1 MGRNV
6 RSVLAI
12 VCALIALP
20 ALAAAQ
26 EGATISGRVTSEAG
40 APLNSAN
47 VFLEGMNIGTLAKE
61 DGRYTFVVPAARVK
75 GQQVT
80 VTARLIGYRAKSAT
94 ITLAAGA
101 ITQDFVLATN
111 PLRLGEVVVTG
122 AGTQTTVGKL
132 GVVVNQVDS
141 TAISNSNEY
150 NIVNALA
157 AKAPNVKIT
166 NQAGDPGSSSYIQI
180 RGLRSL
186 SGTGQPLFVVD
197 GTPIDNSTI
206 STTAMTG
213 GTVAPNRAADIDPND
228 IESVDIL
235 KGSAAAAIYGAAASD
250 GAILITTKAGKS
262 GATRF
267 SFNTQL
273 QLNDV
278 SHSVPL
284 QTDWSQGNGGV
295 TDACSVNLTP
305 ACTAISIT
313 YGAQLATG
321 TPTYDHYAELFREGD
336 QWNNNLTLSGGND
349 KTTYFL
355 SMGYSNTQGVITG
368 PNNWYDQYNLRV
380 KASQRLADRVVV
392 SGNIAY
398 VDTHGSFIQ
407 RGSNVSGL
415 LLGGLRTPP
424 AFNNQPYLDT
434 LTGLQRSFRHP
445 ALWLNSLTKSRGYDN
460 PFFVLNADPAT
471 SQLNRA
477 FGNVAIDWEVNDW
490 LSLKDNLGG
499 DYYNDQRT
507 EALAQSSSGFP
518 TGSVTVGNNSIYS
531 IDNYLT
537 ATGTHTFSPNFSG
550 SLTLGTDAQSQS
562 VTQNFTTGQ
571 TLVAPTPFALTNTV
585 VYVPSTFN
593 SLIHSLSYYAHATAD
608 LYNQLYV
615 TLGIRRDGFSTFG
628 ESEPYAWYPQAN
640 VAWTFTN
647 ALGNTEQKG
656 VLSFGK
662 LRVGYGETG
671 KPPAPYATQTVLA
684 SGASSFFG
692 SGYGDLLT
700 GTQNGKGGL
709 LSGANLGNNNILPER
724 EKELEAGVDFGFFN
738 QTVDAGITWYKEN
751 STDVIQALPIP
762 PSTGFFGAL
771 SNAAAI
777 ENKGFEVTAN
787 WRPLTTAKTSLEFGV
802 TWGQNFTT
810 ATNLGGAQFYYIA
823 GGTFTGA
830 VAAMYLNNGLV
841 MQGQDFIR
849 CGRGLADTDTTGG
862 ANSIATACT
871 GAPKN
876 ALYLDSNGFP
886 IVDPNQQIIANPNPN
901 WIGGFHGSMR
911 FDKLTVTFLVD
922 HKQGGQVWNGTLGA
936 LEYFGTAKITDKRN
950 TTQTFGTAGWFPGPT
965 VGPGAGMPVTI
976 DQDWFEGDGSGFSGP
991 SAQNVEDGTYT
1002 KLREIGLQYTFS
1014 GRWVTHNLG
1023 LSSVDLRVAGRNLYT
1038 WTNYTG
1044 VDPETNLAGAGA
1056 TFQGVDYFNSP
1067 QTRSFVLS
1075 IGLNR

>member
-1 MGRNV
+1 MGRLV
-6 RSVLAI
+6 KSVLAI

-122 AGTQTTVGKL
+122 AGTATTVGKL
-132 GVVVNQVDS
+132 GVVINNVDS
-141 TAISNSNEY
+141 TAIANSSEY

-157 AKAPNVKIT
+157 AKAPNVKV
-166 NQAGDPGSSSYIQI
+166 NSQAGDPGASSYIQI

-197 GTPIDNSTI
+197 GTPIDNQTN
-206 STTAMTG
+206 STTGSTG

-250 GAILITTKAGKS
+250 GAILITTKSGKS

-267 SFNTQL
+267 SFSSQL
-273 QLNDV
+273 QVNGV
-278 SHSVPL
+278 SHEVPL
-284 QTDWSQGNGGV
+284 QTDYAQGNGGV
-295 TDACSVNLTP
+295 TDKCAANLTTG
-305 ACTAISIT
+305 CTATSIS
-313 YGAQLATG
+313 YGASLAGG
-321 TPTYDHYAELFREGD
+321 TTTYDHYTELFREGD
-336 QWNNNLTLSGGND
+336 QWNNNLMLSGGND
-349 KTTYFL
+349 RTTYYL

-434 LTGLQRSFRHP
+434 ITGLQRSYRHP
-445 ALWLNSLTKSRGYDN
+445 AYWPGSQVSSRGYDN
-460 PFFVLNADPAT
+460 PFFVLNSDPAT

-477 FGNVAIDWEVNDW
+477 FGNVAVDWEVNDW
-490 LSLKDNLGG
+490 LSVKDNLGA

-518 TGSVTVGNNSIYS
+518 TGLVTVGNYSVYS

-537 ATGTHTFSPNFSG
+537 ATGTKTFNPDFSG
-550 SLTLGTDAQSQS
+550 SLTLGTDVQSNSQ
-562 VTQNFTTGQ
+562 TQNFTQGQ
-571 TLVAPTPFALTNTV
+571 TLVAPTPYAITNTV
-585 VYVPSTFN
+585 TYVPSTYS

-608 LYNQLYV
+608 LFNQLYV
-615 TLGIRRDGFSTFG
+615 TLGVRRDGFSTFG
-628 ESEPYAWYPQAN
+628 ASEPYAWYPQAN

-662 LRVGYGETG
+662 VRVGYGETG
-671 KPPAPYATQTVLA
+671 KPPAPYSTQTVLA
-684 SGASSFFG
+684 AGASTFYG
-692 SGYGDLLT
+692 SGYGDFLL
-700 GTQNGKGGL
+700 GSQNGHGGL
-709 LSGANLGNNNILPER
+709 LSGANLGNDNILPER
-724 EKELEAGVDFGFFN
+724 EKELEAGLDFGFFN

-762 PSTGFFGAL
+762 PSTGYTGAL

-802 TWGQNFTT
+802 TWGQNFTN
-810 ATNLGGAQFYYIA
+810 ATSLGGAQFYYIA

-830 VAAMYLNNGLV
+830 VGAMYLNNGIV
-841 MQGQDFIR
+841 MQGQDFVR
-849 CGRGLADTDTTGG
+849 CGKGLEDATDPT
-862 ANSIATACT
+862 IASYCD

-876 ALYLDSNGFP
+876 ALYIDANGFP
-886 IVDPNQQIIANPNPN
+886 ITDPNQQIIANPNPS
-901 WIGGFHGSMR
+901 WIGGFHGSLR

-922 HKQGGQVWNGTLGA
+922 HKQGGQVWNGTQGA
-936 LEYFGTAKITDKRN
+936 LEYFGTHKITDLRN
-950 TTQTFGTAGWFPGPT
+950 TNQTFGTSGWFPGAV
-965 VGPGAGMPVTI
+965 VGPGAGTSVLI
-976 DQDWFEGDGSGFSGP
+976 DQNWFEGDGSGFSGP

-1002 KLREIGLQYTFS
+1002 KLREIGLQYTLA

-1023 LSSVDLRVAGRNLYT
+1023 LSSVDLRFAGRNLYT

-1044 VDPETNLAGAGA
+1044 VDPETNLGGAGV

-1067 QTRSFVLS
+1067 QTRSFVFS

>member
-1 MGRNV
+1 MGRLV
-6 RSVLAI
+6 KSVLAI

-94 ITLAAGA
+94 VTLAAGA

-122 AGTQTTVGKL
+122 AGTATTVGKL
-132 GVVVNQVDS
+132 GIVVNNVDS
-141 TAISNSNEY
+141 AAIANSNEY

-157 AKAPNVKIT
+157 AKAPNVKVN
-166 NQAGDPGSSSYIQI
+166 NQSGDPGASSYIQI

-197 GTPIDNSTI
+197 GTPIDNQTI
-206 STTAMTG
+206 STTGAAG

-267 SFNTQL
+267 SFNSTLLMNQ
-273 QLNDV
+273 V
-278 SHSVPL
+278 SHAIPL
-284 QTDWSQGNGGV
+284 QTDWAQGNGGV
-295 TDACSVNLTP
+295 NDPCSINLTTGCQ
-305 ACTAISIT
+305 ATSIS

-321 TPTYDHYAELFREGD
+321 TPTYNHFDELFRTGD

-355 SMGYSNTQGVITG
+355 SMGYSNTQGIITG
-368 PNNWYDQYNLRV
+368 PNNFYDQYNLRV

-407 RGSNVSGL
+407 KGSNVSGIM
-415 LLGGLRTPP
+415 LGGMRTPP

-434 LTGLQRSFRHP
+434 ITGLQRSYRRP
-445 ALWLNSLTKSRGYDN
+445 AYWPGSQVSGRGYDN
-460 PFFVLNADPAT
+460 PFYVLNADPAT
-471 SQLNRA
+471 SQLNRV
-477 FGNVAIDWEVNDW
+477 FGNVTVDWEVNDW
-490 LSLKDNLGG
+490 LSLKDNLGA
-499 DYYNDQRT
+499 DYYNDQRS
-507 EALAQSSSGFP
+507 EALSQSSSSFP
-518 TGSVTVGNNSIYS
+518 SGLVTVGNTSVYS
-531 IDNYLT
+531 LDNYLT
-537 ATGTHTFSPNFSG
+537 ATGTKTFSPNFSG
-550 SLTLGTDAQSQS
+550 SLTLGTDVQSQNF
-562 VTQNFTTGQ
+562 TQNFTQGQ
-571 TLVAPTPFALTNTV
+571 TLVAPTPYSITNTV
-585 VYVPSTFN
+585 VYVPSSNN
-593 SLIHSLSYYAHATAD
+593 SLVHSLSYYAHATAD
-608 LYNQLYV
+608 LYNQLYL

-628 ESEPYAWYPQAN
+628 ASEPYAWYPQAN
-640 VAWTFTN
+640 LAWTFTN

-671 KPPAPYATQTVLA
+671 KPPAPYSTQTVLSA
-684 SGASSFFG
+684 GASTFYG
-692 SGYGDLLT
+692 SGYGDLLL
-700 GTQNGKGGL
+700 GAQNNFGGL
-709 LSGANLGNNNILPER
+709 LTGANLGNDNILPER

-751 STDVIQALPIP
+751 SVDVIQALPTP
-762 PSTGFFGAL
+762 PSTGFSGAL

-777 ENKGFEVTAN
+777 KNNGWEVTAN

-802 TWGQNFTT
+802 TWGQNFTV
-810 ATNLGGAQFYYIA
+810 ATSLGGAQFYYIA

-830 VAAMYLNNGLV
+830 TGAMYLNNGLV
-841 MQGQDFIR
+841 MQGQDFVR
-849 CGRGLADTDTTGG
+849 CGHGLEDSTDAT
-862 ANSIATACT
+862 IAAACA

-876 ALYLDSNGFP
+876 ALYIDASGYP
-886 IVDPNQQIIANPNPN
+886 VVDPSLQIIANPNPN
-901 WIGGFHGSMR
+901 WIGGFHGTMR
-911 FDKLTVTFLVD
+911 FDKLTVTFQVD
-922 HKQGGQVWNGTLGA
+922 HKQGGQVWNGTQGA
-936 LEYFGTAKITDKRN
+936 LEYFGTHKITDIRN
-950 TTQTFGTAGWFPGPT
+950 TNQTFGTAAWFPGAV
-965 VGPGAGMPVTI
+965 VGPGAGTAVLI
-976 DQDWFEGDGSGFSGP
+976 DQGWFESDGSGFSGP

-1002 KLREIGLQYTFS
+1002 KLREIGLQYTLT

-1023 LSSVDLRVAGRNLYT
+1023 LSSVDLRLAGRNLYT

-1044 VDPETNLAGAGA
+1044 VDPETNLGGAGV
-1056 TFQGVDYFNSP
+1056 TFQGVDYFNNP
-1067 QTRSFVLS
+1067 QTRSFVVS